1 MPTINQLSSVD
12 TVAVGDQFPVYSSAN
27 GDARKAS
34 GSALLAFIEANFASP
49 DYTTVMV
56 APTVS
61 GFVQP
66 IGDTGNN
73 VWLIINAAADLAA
86 GTVQLPPAASAIDG
100 QQVLV
105 VTANA
110 LASVT
115 VTSAGASVVGFPTS
129 LGDNG
134 FFAMRYSASMLTW
147 YCVAQVLSAIS
158 VLPTI
163 TLTSDTGTIKDVNG
177 QTSLEL
183 TRNYGG
189 VTAGNFVRITNRAA
203 GDAPA
208 IAPAGVDADI
218 GLSVRAKGVG
228 SLVLGSSNGVINING
243 TSTFIDAVSAD
254 VQVTAANI
262 ISLTAPTVQVTGSVG
277 AVSIDS
283 GSFGTI
289 FGRVIQTSQC
299 TLAQAN
305 SAVAFLAVGRRP
317 GARATITDSTATFAA
332 ANFGATITGGGAN
345 LVPATYDG
353 TNWKIG

>member
-1 MPTINQLSSVD
+1 MPTINQLASVD
-12 TVAVGDQFPVYSSAN
+12 TLAVGDQFPVYSSAN

-34 GSALLAFIEANFASP
+34 GSALLAFIKANFASP
-49 DYTTVMV
+49 DYTTVLV

-66 IGDTGNN
+66 IGATSNN
-73 VWLIINAAADLAA
+73 VWLIINAATDFAA
-86 GTVQLPPAASAIDG
+86 GTVQLPPSTSAIDG

-105 VTANA
+105 VTQNA

-129 LGDNG
+129 LGDNA
-134 FFAMRYSASMLTW
+134 FFAMRYSADMLTW

-158 VLPTI
+158 VLPSI
-163 TLTSDTGTIKDVNG
+163 TLTSDSGTIKDVNS

-183 TRNYGG
+183 TRNYAG
-189 VTAGNFVRITNRAA
+189 VMAGNYVRITNRST
-203 GDAPA
+203 GSGPQVQS
-208 IAPAGVDADI
+208 AGVDTNVD
-218 GLSVRAKGVG
+218 LSISAKGAG
-228 SLVLGSSNGVINING
+228 DLSLGGAGDSLLSGANVSIEPTTNFTVTNISG
-243 TSTFIDAVSAD
+243 TSTVDSSAV
-254 VQVTAANI
+254 VIRAAN
-262 ISLTAPTVQVTGSVG
+262 API
-277 AVSIDS
+277 AIDEYNV
-283 GSFGTI
+283 GTI
-289 FGRVIQTSQC
+289 FGRVVQTSQC

-305 SAVAFLAVGRRP
+305 SAVALLAVGRRP
-317 GARATITDSTATFAA
+317 GARATITDSTATFAS